1 MKPSPLQLEWLVYPA
16 ASFRAQPTD
25 AGASGA
31 IPIKVAAQVT
41 YHLDAPH
48 SIELALSS
56 DDDQA
61 PGAPY
66 TFAIEAVA
74 AFTFDLAQAR
84 AAYSNTPAAA
94 LPRVLAVNVARIVY
108 SAARELLATFT
119 ARAPYGNV
127 LVESVLIGPE
137 DVEIASV
144 DLQKKVLNELFELD
158 STATPEKK
166 AAPRRKAKATEGTHH
181 S

>member
-16 ASFRAQPTD
+16 ASFRAKPAD
-25 AGASGA
+25 PGVDGAT
-31 IPIKVAAQVT
+31 PIKVTAQVT

-48 SIELALSS
+48 SIELSLSS

-61 PGAPY
+61 SSTPY

-74 AFTFDLAQAR
+74 AFTFDLVQAR
-84 AAYSNTPAAA
+84 TAYKNVPAAA
-94 LPRVLAVNVARIVY
+94 LPQVIAVNVARIVY

-119 ARAPYGNV
+119 ARAPYGSV

-144 DLQKKVLNELFELD
+144 DSQKKVMQKLFELE
-158 STATPEKK
+158 PP
-166 AAPRRKAKATEGTHH
+166 AAPKKKVLLRRKVKAD
-181 S
+181 

>member
-16 ASFRAQPTD
+16 ASFRARPTD
-25 AGASGA
+25 AGIDGA
-31 IPIKVAAQVT
+31 IPVKVTAHVT
-41 YHLDAPH
+41 YHLNAPH
-48 SIELALSS
+48 SIELSLSS

-61 PGAPY
+61 PAAPY
-66 TFAIEAVA
+66 VFEIEAVA
-74 AFTFDLAQAR
+74 AFTFELAQAR
-84 AAYSNTPAAA
+84 AAYSSVPAAA

-119 ARAPYGNV
+119 ARAPYGSV

-137 DVEIASV
+137 DVKVTSV
-144 DLQKKVLNELFELD
+144 ESQEKVLQELFKLD
-158 STATPEKK
+158 PTATAKKK
-166 AAPRRKAKATEGTHH
+166 ATPRRKVKAAERTRR

>member
-16 ASFRAQPTD
+16 ASFRAQPAD
-25 AGASGA
+25 AGADVA
-31 IPIKVAAQVT
+31 TPIKVAAQVT

-48 SIELALSS
+48 SIELTLSS
-56 DDDQA
+56 DDEQA
-61 PGAPY
+61 SSGPY
-66 TFAIEAVA
+66 VFAIEAVA

-84 AAYSNTPAAA
+84 AAYGNTPAAA

-119 ARAPYGNV
+119 ARAPYGSV

-144 DLQKKVLNELFELD
+144 DSQKKVMQKLFELE
-158 STATPEKK
+158 PP
-166 AAPRRKAKATEGTHH
+166 AAPKKKVLLRRKVKAD
-181 S
+181 

>member
-16 ASFRAQPTD
+16 ASFRAQPAD
-25 AGASGA
+25 AGADA
-31 IPIKVAAQVT
+31 ATPVKVAVQVT

-48 SIELALSS
+48 SIELTLSS
-56 DDDQA
+56 DNDQA
-61 PGAPY
+61 PNTPY

-84 AAYSNTPAAA
+84 AAYGNTPAAA
-94 LPRVLAVNVARIVY
+94 LPTVLAVNVARIVY

-119 ARAPYGNV
+119 ARAPYGGV

-137 DVEIASV
+137 DVEITSV
-144 DLQKKVLNELFELD
+144 DSQQKVLQELFELEAP
-158 STATPEKK
+158 ATPKK
-166 AAPRRKAKATEGTHH
+166 KVSPRRKANATEGTRRP
-181 S
+181 